1 MVEALVIAVVQKI
14 SSALAEEGSKILA
27 SKLKKQAPDL
37 LEVTNKMRLLQS
49 DFSMLQAFI
58 AQVAVDRSNDMV
70 LEAWM
75 EQVRLAAHEA
85 EDIVDEYTY
94 LVGQTEGTGSFLK
107 KAFNQA
113 IEVKKWR
120 KLSAQAK
127 LVEDRL
133 QKISEAKNRFDI
145 SFASSGR
152 ENTAS
157 YPSRHHH
164 LSEYSYLNDDDD
176 LVGNAE
182 EMKRLI
188 EWLCDAKKD
197 RSVISI
203 CGMGGL
209 GKTTL
214 ASSIYKKEEIKRTF
228 ICRAWITVSQN
239 HGVKNLLKKI
249 LVQLMSKTEN
259 IMDGADT
266 MDCVSLVEQL
276 RRYLKGR
283 RYLIVLDDVWS
294 REAWPLLDNA
304 FVKNNNGSRVVITT
318 RIETV
323 ASLADANYELKL
335 TLLPKQE
342 AWTLFC
348 QKAFSRL
355 DDRSCP
361 HNLKT
366 VAERIVEKCQG
377 LPLALVAIGSLL
389 SYKEMDE
396 HEWELFY
403 NQLRWQLSN
412 NPELSWVASVLNLS
426 YNDLP
431 SYLKNCFLYCGL
443 FPEDYQIERKR
454 LIRLWIAEGFVQ
466 DRGPETT
473 LTDVAACYLK
483 ELASR
488 SLLQVVNRNEY
499 GRPKRFQMHDLVREI
514 SLTISKKEK
523 FATTWDCPNS
533 DGVTDGSRRVS
544 LQKDGNLVQAAKC
557 SSQLRSMLMFTEEI
571 SLSWFTDCYQSFRLL
586 RVLCLRNCNVHK
598 VPDSVSQ
605 LFNLHYLDLGYT
617 KLKEIPSSIGK
628 LSNLQTLYLN
638 GSVLELPS
646 ETTMLTKLHHLLI
659 DVGRFGKSASSKIS
673 CLEHLQTLRSI
684 EANSYIVKNLGCLT
698 RMRSVGIMKVLE
710 SHNTDLWTSIS
721 KMTSLNS
728 LSVLAED
735 RDRYALDLGNL
746 KPLSHL
752 EKLMISGRLHK
763 GAIPPVFASFT
774 KLRSLSLCF
783 SGLHEDPLASFAA
796 MFQNLGH
803 LNLYRCFDGA
813 KLTFRAGWFPNL
825 KHLYLSSM
833 NELREVEVEDGAMR
847 SLWRLELWSLKSLT
861 SVPQGFVHLR
871 SLQQLCIG
879 SLMPEEFHR
888 RLEGIDRWIV
898 RHIPYI
904 GDP

>member
-152 ENTAS
+152 ESTAS

-228 ICRAWITVSQN
+228 ICRAWFTVSQN

-276 RRYLKGR
+276 QRYLKGR

-426 YNDLP
+426 YNQP
-431 SYLKNCFLYCGL
+431 GFTS
-443 FPEDYQIERKR
+443 R
-454 LIRLWIAEGFVQ
+454 IAFF
-466 DRGPETT
+466 T
-473 LTDVAACYLK
+473 AACSLK
-483 ELASR
+483 
-488 SLLQVVNRNEY
+488 
-499 GRPKRFQMHDLVREI
+499 I
-514 SLTISKKEK
+514 I
-523 FATTWDCPNS
+523 
-533 DGVTDGSRRVS
+533 
-544 LQKDGNLVQAAKC
+544 
-557 SSQLRSMLMFTEEI
+557 
-571 SLSWFTDCYQSFRLL
+571 
-586 RVLCLRNCNVHK
+586 
-598 VPDSVSQ
+598 
-605 LFNLHYLDLGYT
+605 
-617 KLKEIPSSIGK
+617 
-628 LSNLQTLYLN
+628 
-638 GSVLELPS
+638 
-646 ETTMLTKLHHLLI
+646 
-659 DVGRFGKSASSKIS
+659 
-673 CLEHLQTLRSI
+673 
-684 EANSYIVKNLGCLT
+684 
-698 RMRSVGIMKVLE
+698 
-710 SHNTDLWTSIS
+710 
-721 KMTSLNS
+721 
-728 LSVLAED
+728 
-735 RDRYALDLGNL
+735 
-746 KPLSHL
+746 
-752 EKLMISGRLHK
+752 
-763 GAIPPVFASFT
+763 
-774 KLRSLSLCF
+774 
-783 SGLHEDPLASFAA
+783 
-796 MFQNLGH
+796 
-803 LNLYRCFDGA
+803 
-813 KLTFRAGWFPNL
+813 
-825 KHLYLSSM
+825 
-833 NELREVEVEDGAMR
+833 ELRENG
-847 SLWRLELWSLKSLT
+847 
-861 SVPQGFVHLR
+861 
-871 SLQQLCIG
+871 
-879 SLMPEEFHR
+879 
-888 RLEGIDRWIV
+888 
-898 RHIPYI
+898 
-904 GDP
+904 